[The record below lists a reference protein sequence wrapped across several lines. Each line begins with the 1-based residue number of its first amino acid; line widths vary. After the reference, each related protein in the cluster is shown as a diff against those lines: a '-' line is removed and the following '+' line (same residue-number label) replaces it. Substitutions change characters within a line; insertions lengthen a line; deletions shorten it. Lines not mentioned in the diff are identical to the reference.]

1 MNIQFTRFI
10 TLIFIL
16 IITACNTPGAGD
28 NSIILIK
35 TSAGDIKI
43 KLYNET
49 PLHRDN
55 LIKLVNS
62 GYYDGILFHRV
73 IKECMIQAGD
83 PLTKADSGSL
93 PDSLKS
99 YTIPAEINSSL
110 YHKKGAVVAAR
121 QGNEINP
128 YMRSSGTQFYI
139 VQGKKYTDDELNNAE
154 IRINSQIKQGKFN
167 ILMRETSDSLKATG
181 SAYTDADIQE
191 IASGKM
197 FRYLTNTPDFK
208 FTPEQRISYTTIG
221 GTPRLDGTYTVFGEV
236 TEGLDIVDKIAS
248 EKTDPADK
256 PMNNIIILK
265 AKVLR
270 K

>member
-1 MNIQFTRFI
+1 M
-10 TLIFIL
+10 IFIMN
-16 IITACNTPGAGD
+16 ITACNTPGSGD
-28 NSIILIK
+28 NVSVLIK

-55 LIKLVNS
+55 FINLVNS
-62 GYYDGILFHRV
+62 GFYEGITFHRV
-73 IKECMIQAGD
+73 IKEFMVQTGD
-83 PLTKADSGSL
+83 PLTRSDSGSL
-93 PDSLKS
+93 ADSLKN
-99 YTIPAEINSSL
+99 YTIPAEFNSIL
-110 YHKKGAVVAAR
+110 YHKKGALAAAR

-128 YMRSSGTQFYI
+128 YMKSSGTQFYI
-139 VQGKKYTDDELNNAE
+139 VHGKKYTDDELTNAE

-167 ILMRETSDSLKATG
+167 ILIHETADSLKSTG
-181 SAYTDADIQE
+181 SSYNDANIQE
-191 IASGKM
+191 IASEKM

-208 FTPEQRISYTTIG
+208 FTPEQKIIYTTVG

-248 EKTDPADK
+248 EKTDASDK
-256 PMNNIIILK
+256 PLNNITILK
-265 AKVLR
+265 TKVLR

>member
-1 MNIQFTRFI
+1 MNILLRLI
-10 TLIFIL
+10 TLTFIMIFI
-16 IITACNTPGAGD
+16 ACDTTGTGD
-28 NSIILIK
+28 NPVVLIK

-43 KLYNET
+43 KLYDET

-55 LIKLVNS
+55 FTKLINS
-62 GYYDGILFHRV
+62 GFYEGVSFHRV
-73 IKECMIQAGD
+73 IKEFMIQTGD
-83 PLTKADSGSL
+83 LLTRSDSGSI

-99 YTIPAEINSSL
+99 YTIPAEFNTAL
-110 YHKKGAVVAAR
+110 YHKKGALAAAR

-139 VQGKKYTDDELNNAE
+139 VHGKKYTDDELNNTE
-154 IRINSQIKQGKFN
+154 IRINSQLKQGKFN
-167 ILMRETSDSLKATG
+167 IFIHETADSLKL
-181 SAYTDADIQE
+181 TDSTYNDAKVQE

-197 FRYLTNTPDFK
+197 FSYLTNTPDFK

-236 TEGLDIVDKIAS
+236 IEGLDIVDKIAS
-248 EKTDPADK
+248 EKTDASDRPLT
-256 PMNNIIILK
+256 NITILK
-265 AKVLR
+265 TKILR